1 MTIDLFTAPVSRR
14 VASVATLAR
23 RPAEGRIARD
33 VARLRHRAAIR
44 ITHWLIA
51 ASVLGLFVTGA
62 GILISHPRL
71 YWGETGGID
80 TPSLVNLP
88 LPMIIGPSVWNRPIH
103 FLFAWLLVF
112 AWVGYVAAGAMTRH
126 FRNDLLPAKADLKWR
141 HISRVIADH
150 IRWKRTTTDEAW
162 IYNIVQRLVY
172 LGVVFVLFP
181 AIVWTGL
188 AMSFAVSSVFPFLA
202 TSVGGFQSVRTLHFV
217 FVNLLLLFIAVH
229 LAMLILV
236 GFTNHVR
243 AMITGRVP
251 HARGASHEH

>member
-1 MTIDLFTAPVSRR
+1 MANLFTARASAGAAPVE
-14 VASVATLAR
+14 ALAR
-23 RPAEGRIARD
+23 APAIGRSAKRTG
-33 VARLRHRAAIR
+33 AALRHRAAVR

-51 ASVLGLFVTGA
+51 LSVLGLLVTGA

-71 YWGETGGID
+71 YWGETGGVD
-80 TPSLVNLP
+80 TPSLINLP

-103 FLFAWLLVF
+103 FLFAWILVF
-112 AWVGYVAAGAMTRH
+112 AWIGYVGAGVVTRH
-126 FRNDLLPAKADLKWR
+126 LRDDLLPAKADLKWQR
-141 HISRVIADH
+141 IWGVMSDH
-150 IRWKRTTTDEAW
+150 LRWKRTITDEAW
-162 IYNIVQRLVY
+162 IYNVVQRLVY
-172 LGVVFVLFP
+172 LAVVFLLFP

-236 GFTNHVR
+236 GFTHHVR
-243 AMITGRVP
+243 AMITGRIP
-251 HARGASHEH
+251 REQGSKS